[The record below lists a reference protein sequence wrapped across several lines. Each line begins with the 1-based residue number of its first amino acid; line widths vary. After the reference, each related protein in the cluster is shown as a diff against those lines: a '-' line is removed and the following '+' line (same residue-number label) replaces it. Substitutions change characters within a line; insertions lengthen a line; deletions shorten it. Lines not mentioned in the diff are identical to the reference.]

1 MENLLREYGRQ
12 IEETKADLVEARKNN
27 DASRV
32 IILESKLNLL
42 NHSYRE
48 IHRYVYPNKNETK
61 YVNVLTKKQKKENGK
76 NGRGKNSQNI
86 SKSREK
92 N

>member
-12 IEETKADLVEARKNN
+12 IEEAKADLAEARKNN